1 MMINDEECEQERVL
15 NRWLHVDC
23 RPEGAIEVGLRTLG
37 LAALCLASGCQRGGA
52 DQTEKVGAETS
63 DRLSFANVRPQD
75 WIMHGGTYAE
85 QRFSALDQIKTGN
98 VQNLGLDW
106 SLELDTNRGQETTP
120 LVVDGR
126 VYLTTAWS
134 KVVAID
140 GESGRKIWQFDPKVP
155 GDAAVRGCCDVVN
168 RGAAYYDGKIFVG
181 TFDGRLIALS
191 ASDGRQLWSVNTVDQ
206 SRPYSITGAPR
217 VVKGKVI
224 IGNAGAELGVRGY
237 VSAYDAQ
244 TGKQVWRFYTV
255 PNVDGKADGA
265 ASDDA
270 LRKLANGTWFDG
282 DWKKTGGGGTVWDA
296 IVYDEELNQL
306 YIGVGNGTPWNH
318 RIRSGGKGDNLFLS
332 SIVAL
337 NPDTGKY
344 IWHYQ
349 ETPAETW
356 DFTATQPIILA
367 TLPIKGRPRKV
378 LMQAPKNGF
387 FYLLDR
393 SSGKLISARPFAHVN
408 WATEIDMETGRPREV
423 AGARYEKEPFLMS
436 PSAYGAHNWYPMAFS
451 PKTGLVYLPVQDV
464 PFFYQQDGSYSYRA
478 QSFNLGTY
486 SDKNA
491 LPDSEAKRKAISAS
505 LKGALVAWD
514 PVRQKEVWRAE
525 QPGPAAAGV
534 LATAGGLV
542 FEGNPTGAFEAFD
555 AMSGKRIWKFQAE
568 TQIVGSPVSYAV
580 KGQQYVMVVSG
591 AGGGYGLTSPFTADK
606 RPKPNGRVLAFRLG
620 GKVSLNAY
628 QAPSLPPPVVPTE
641 LFTTAQVERGKRIYE
656 TTCGWCHGP
665 GGVSGGVLPD
675 LRRSPSLADKAT
687 WNAVVLE
694 GMLQDRGMVNF
705 SKTLTPQ
712 AADDV
717 RAYVATKA
725 RLLRAQEPAK

>member
-1 MMINDEECEQERVL
+1 MRFLLSAACCAAAGCQNE
-15 NRWLHVDC
+15 HVEIQSYELVKTDD
-23 RPEGAIEVGLRTLG
+23 RL
-37 LAALCLASGCQRGGA
+37 LAAAS
-52 DQTEKVGAETS
+52 
-63 DRLSFANVRPQD
+63 RPQD
-75 WIMHGGTYAE
+75 WVMHGGSYAE
-85 QRFSALDQIKTGN
+85 QRFSALDQIGIGN
-98 VQNLGLDW
+98 VRDLGLDW

-126 VYLTTAWS
+126 IYLTTAWS

-140 GESGRKIWQFDPKVP
+140 ARSGRKLWQFDPKVP
-155 GDAAVRGCCDVVN
+155 GDSAVRGCCDVVN

-191 ASDGRQLWSVNTVDQ
+191 ASSGNPIWSVNTVDQ

-237 VSAYDAQ
+237 VSAYDAH
-244 TGKQVWRFYTV
+244 TGKQAWRFYTV
-255 PNVDGKADGA
+255 PNADGKADGA
-265 ASDDA
+265 ASDEA
-270 LRKLANGTWFDG
+270 LRKFANSSWFDG
-282 DWKKTGGGGTVWDA
+282 EWKKTGGGGTVWDA
-296 IVYDEELNQL
+296 IVYDQELDQL

-318 RIRSGGKGDNLFLS
+318 RYRSGGQGDNLFLS

-367 TLPIKGRPRKV
+367 TLPIEGRLRKV

-393 SSGKLISARPFAHVN
+393 VSGQLISARPFAHVN
-408 WATEIDMETGRPREV
+408 WATEIDPATGRPREV
-423 AGARYEKEPFLMS
+423 AGARYEKAPFLMS

-464 PFFYQQDGSYSYRA
+464 PFFYQQDGGYRYRP
-478 QSFNLGTY
+478 QTFNLGTY

-491 LPDSEAKRKAISAS
+491 LPDGEAERKAIAAS
-505 LKGALVAWD
+505 LKGALIAWD
-514 PVRQKEVWRAE
+514 PVHQKEVWRAE

-555 AMSGKRIWKFQAE
+555 ATSGKRLWKFQAE
-568 TQIVGSPVSYAV
+568 TQIVGSPISYAV
-580 KGQQYVMVVSG
+580 NGQQYILVVSG

-620 GKVSLNAY
+620 GKASLNAY
-628 QAPSLPPPVVPTE
+628 QAPSLMPSVVPSDV
-641 LFTTAQVERGKRIYE
+641 FTTAQIGRGERIYE

-687 WNAVVLE
+687 WNSVVLE
-694 GMLQDRGMVNF
+694 GLLQDRGMVNF

-712 AADDV
+712 KAEDV
-717 RAYVATKA
+717 RAYVASKA
-725 RLLRAQEPAK
+725 RLLRAQEPNN

>member
-1 MMINDEECEQERVL
+1 
-15 NRWLHVDC
+15 
-23 RPEGAIEVGLRTLG
+23 
-37 LAALCLASGCQRGGA
+37 
-52 DQTEKVGAETS
+52 
-63 DRLSFANVRPQD
+63 
-75 WIMHGGTYAE
+75 MHGGTYSE
-85 QRFSALDQIKTGN
+85 QRFSALDQIGAGN

-126 VYLTTAWS
+126 IYLTTAWS

-140 GESGRKIWQFDPKVP
+140 GESGRKLWQFDPKVP

-168 RGAAYYDGKIFVG
+168 RGAAYYDGKIYVG

-191 ASDGRQLWSVNTVDQ
+191 AADGRQIWAVNTVDQ

-217 VVKGKVI
+217 VVKGRVI

-255 PNVDGKADGA
+255 PNAEGRGDGA
-265 ASDDA
+265 ASDEA
-270 LRKLANGTWFDG
+270 LRKYANGSWFDG
-282 DWKKTGGGGTVWDA
+282 EWKKTGGGGTVWDA
-296 IVYDEELNQL
+296 IVYDEELDQL

-318 RIRSGGKGDNLFLS
+318 RIRSGGRGDNLFLS

-337 NPDTGKY
+337 DPDTGKY

-349 ETPAETW
+349 QTPAETW

-367 TLPIKGRPRKV
+367 TLPVAGRPRKV

-393 SSGKLISARPFAHVN
+393 SDGKLISARAFAHVN
-408 WATEIDMETGRPREV
+408 WATGVDPNSGRPREIV
-423 AGARYEKEPFLMS
+423 GARYEKAPFLMS

-464 PFFYQQDGSYSYRA
+464 RFFYQQDGDYRYRP

-491 LPDSEAKRKAISAS
+491 LPDSEATRKAIGAS
-505 LKGALVAWD
+505 LKGALIAWD
-514 PVRQKEVWRAE
+514 PVQQKEVWRAE

-555 AMSGKRIWKFQAE
+555 ANSGKRLWKFQAE
-568 TQIVGSPVSYAV
+568 TQIVGSPISYAV
-580 KGQQYVMVVSG
+580 KGRQYILVVSG
-591 AGGGYGLTSPFTADK
+591 AGGGYGLTSPFTTDK

-620 GKVSLNAY
+620 GKDSLNAY
-628 QAPSLPPPVVPTE
+628 QAPALMPPVIPADR
-641 LFTTAQVERGKRIYE
+641 FTDAQETRGERIYE

-675 LRRSPSLADKAT
+675 LRRSPALGDQAT

-694 GMLQDRGMVNF
+694 GILQDRGMVSF
-705 SKTLTPQ
+705 SRTLTPQ
-712 AADDV
+712 DVTDV
-717 RAYVATKA
+717 RAYVASKA
-725 RLLRAQEPAK
+725 RLLRTQDRANKKQ